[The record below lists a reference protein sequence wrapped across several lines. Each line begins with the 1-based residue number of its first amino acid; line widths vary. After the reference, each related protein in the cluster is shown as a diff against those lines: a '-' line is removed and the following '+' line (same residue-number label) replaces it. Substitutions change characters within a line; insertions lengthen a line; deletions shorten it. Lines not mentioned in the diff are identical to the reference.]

1 MIHYTALNKP
11 KKSIV
16 YDKYWVFAAKRF
28 KVFVDRLSNPTGPWT
43 SDDVICKHRFTNVFR
58 ASDRVSQY
66 LIGLQY
72 DSTDYQEIFFK
83 TILFKI
89 FNKIETYQSLEEKI
103 GSIDIKSFK
112 FRDYD
117 LILKEE
123 LKRKTAIY
131 SASYIMPSAGSTFG
145 HTLKHTNHLALIQKM
160 INDNLFQKVMDCSS
174 LSEVYELLLTYPS
187 IGNFLAFQYTIDLNY
202 SNLINFSEMDF
213 VVAGPGAK
221 NGIKKCFS
229 SLGDYSFEDV
239 IKMMAEIQLEE
250 FDRLE
255 IEHPN
260 LWGRELQL
268 IDCQN
273 LFCEVDKYLRVTNP
287 EVIGVTDRKRIKQK
301 FSVAKPQY
309 KLFFPPKWN
318 INEKIDIQW
327 RQNQL
332 EGIFS

>member
-16 YDKYWVFAAKRF
+16 YDKYWIFAAKRF
-28 KVFVDRLSNPTGPWT
+28 EVFINRLNNPRGPWT
-43 SDDVICKHRFTNVFR
+43 SDNVICNHRFTNVFR

-72 DSTDYQEIFFK
+72 DGGDYQEIFFK

-89 FNKIETYQSLEEKI
+89 FNKIETYQCLEEKI
-103 GSIDIKSFK
+103 GSIDINSFK
-112 FRDYD
+112 FKDYD

-123 LKRKTAIY
+123 LQRKTAIY
-131 SASYIMPSAGSTFG
+131 SAAYIMPSAGSAFG

-160 INDNLFQKVMDCSS
+160 IDDNLFQKVMGCNS
-174 LSEVYELLLTYPS
+174 LSQVYELLLRYPS

-202 SNLINFSEMDF
+202 STLINFSEMDF

-239 IKMMAEIQLEE
+239 IKMMAENQSEE
-250 FDRLE
+250 FDRLQ

-301 FSVAKPQY
+301 FSMAKPQY

-318 INEKIDIQW
+318 INEKIDLKWQH
-327 RQNQL
+327 NQT
-332 EGIFS
+332 EDIFS